1 MKALTL
7 FLVLLSSATIT
18 SSSGSLPPG
27 LTQHESKPGNTL
39 PSKISPRGI
48 ERRHAVAD
56 SAAVLLHHFG
66 HTEPP
71 SIVRHAHPTNVTAS
85 KGRTA
90 HLRCRIHNL
99 GQKSVSWVRHSDV
112 SLISVGKYKYIQDSR
127 FHVINEFPNHQDW
140 ELAIKD
146 VKLKDEG
153 LYECQV
159 NTLPP
164 LHQPFFLTVV
174 DPFTEILGSKDVFFI
189 DQHSAINLTCVV
201 HSPEPP
207 AHLFWMHN
215 EKLVISRPGLP
226 VSEVR
231 SAVHVIDGR
240 SEMVQQSRPGSTLSS
255 LLIRNAKPSDS
266 GKYVCNPSNTGPA
279 QITVQVLDG
288 ESTDALQTSG
298 LSTFTASKP
307 TLSFLYTFSAFL
319 IYIYR

>member
-1 MKALTL
+1 MYHGEDK
-7 FLVLLSSATIT
+7 LVNIFPA
-18 SSSGSLPPG
+18 
-27 LTQHESKPGNTL
+27 
-39 PSKISPRGI
+39 KINPKGVRRS
-48 ERRHAVAD
+48 RRHAASFRAKEDFAD
-56 SAAVLLHHFG
+56 LGSSSTSSGSAAVLLHHFG
-66 HTEPP
+66 HTDPP
-71 SIVRHAHPTNVTAS
+71 TIVRHAHPTNVTAS
-85 KGRTA
+85 LGRTA
-90 HLRCRIHNL
+90 HLRCRILNL

-112 SLISVGKYKYIQDSR
+112 SLISVGKYKYIKDSR
-127 FHVINEFPNHQDW
+127 FHVINEFPKQQDW

-146 VKLKDEG
+146 VKQKDEG

-164 LHQPFFLTVV
+164 LQQSFFLTVV

-226 VSEVR
+226 ESQA
-231 SAVHVIDGR
+231 SASSVVHVIDGR
-240 SEMVQQSRPGSTLSS
+240 SEMVQQSRPAPNTPSIVSS
-255 LLIRNAKPSDS
+255 LLIRNAQPSDS
-266 GKYVCNPSNTGPA
+266 GKYVCNPSNTKPGE
-279 QITVQVLDG
+279 ITVQVLDG

-307 TLSFLYTFSAFL
+307 TLAFLYTFSAFL
-319 IYIYR
+319 IYICR